1 VIFGDTSFFVGLVDK
16 KDQWH
21 DAAKRLSPS
30 VDKDTVVS
38 DLVVA
43 EAVTI
48 IGSRG
53 GGRAASKLYDYFRD
67 SCDIE
72 FVTGSRLEQSMRL
85 HLMFDGR
92 LSVADCTSVAIMTE
106 LKIRRIAS
114 FDSDFDRVK
123 GIERLS

>member
-1 VIFGDTSFFVGLVDK
+1 VDK
-16 KDQWH
+16 G
-21 DAAKRLSPS
+21 
-30 VDKDTVVS
+30 TVVS

-53 GGRAASKLYDYFRD
+53 GGRAAAKLYDYFRD
-67 SCDIE
+67 SCELE
-72 FVTGSRLEQSMRL
+72 FLDKGRLEESMRL

-114 FDSDFDRVK
+114 FDTDFDRVK